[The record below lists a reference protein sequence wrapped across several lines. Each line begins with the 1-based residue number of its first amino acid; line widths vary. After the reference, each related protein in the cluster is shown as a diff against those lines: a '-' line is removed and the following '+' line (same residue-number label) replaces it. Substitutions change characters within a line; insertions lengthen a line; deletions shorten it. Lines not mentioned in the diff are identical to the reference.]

1 MNARLSPVSLPPYVH
16 LFYARG
22 MRSFIIHMSAS
33 TARRANAGQLGQDL
47 PNAELFEAVN
57 GRDPEQIAD
66 VSLHPGTLHKPHYP
80 FTLRP
85 AEIGVFQS
93 HRRLWQKL
101 VEEEIDLAII
111 AEDDLRVDPKI
122 MAEALG
128 MVRPIATP
136 DHYIRIPV
144 KQREV
149 AVSTLAEQGD
159 LRLILPKIIGLQCVC
174 QMVGRNAAKRL
185 LAATDQIDRPVDT
198 FLQMHWLTGQPIHS
212 LLGSGN
218 QEVAREIGGST
229 IQTKPPL
236 TDKLSR
242 EFKRATYRAQLHL
255 RPQGA
260 PASSG

>member
-1 MNARLSPVSLPPYVH
+1 MHGV
-16 LFYARG
+16 
-22 MRSFIIHMSAS
+22 MRSFIIHMSSS
-33 TARRANAGQLGQDL
+33 TPRRANAQQLCKDL

-57 GRDPEQIAD
+57 GRDPDQIAD
-66 VSLHPGTLHKPHYP
+66 VRLHNGTLHHPHYP
-80 FTLRP
+80 FALRP

-93 HRRLWQKL
+93 HRKIWRKM
-101 VEEEIDLAII
+101 VDEKIDLAIVT
-111 AEDDLRVDPKI
+111 EDDLRIDPAK
-122 MAEALG
+122 MQNALKLL
-128 MVRPIATP
+128 RPVATP

-149 AVSTLAEQGD
+149 AAQTLAEQGD

-174 QMVGRNAAKRL
+174 QMVGRRAAERL

-198 FLQMHWLTGQPIHS
+198 FLQMHWLTGQPVHA

-218 QEVAREIGGST
+218 QEVAKEIGGST

-236 TDKLSR
+236 SDKLTR
-242 EFKRATYRAQLHL
+242 EFKRAAYRAKLHL
-255 RPQGA
+255 HPQRP